1 MDLSIIIVSYNTS
14 DLIGTCLASVIASDD
29 VIKKEIFIVDN
40 ASTDGS
46 AAFIRNNFPSVLLI
60 ENTENRGFAAANN
73 QILTQCN
80 GRYIF
85 FLNPDTSVMPGT
97 FKEAVSF
104 MDACPYI
111 GLAGTKIINPDGS
124 HQDSVSYRYPGEKY
138 TAGELSGLPGQI
150 ACVLGAGMIAHAKL
164 IKDMR
169 GFDEDF
175 FLYGE
180 DEDLCL
186 RIRKSEYEIG
196 YINSA
201 VVVHYGGQSERPTT
215 SSEVWKKKTN
225 AEFLFYQKHYLPETI
240 ARIKRAHLLKT
251 RWRIAALKLTIPF
264 CKDKA
269 NVKEKLIK
277 YQAIQDEICKIEN
290 SIKQK
295 K

>member
-14 DLIGTCLASVIASDD
+14 DLIGTCLASVTAYDD
-29 VIKKEIFIVDN
+29 VMKEVFVVDN

-46 AAFIRNNFPSVLLI
+46 TAFIRNNFPSVHLT

-85 FLNPDTSVMPGT
+85 FLNPDTSVMPGA
-97 FKEAVSF
+97 FNEAVSF
-104 MDACPYI
+104 MDVCPHI

-138 TAGELSGLPGQI
+138 TAGELSGIPGQI
-150 ACVLGAGMIAHAKL
+150 ACVLGAGMIARAKL

-186 RIRKSEYEIG
+186 RIRKSGYEIG
-196 YINSA
+196 YIGSA
-201 VVVHYGGQSERPTT
+201 VVVHYGGQSERQTT
-215 SSEVWKKKTN
+215 SSEIWKKKTN
-225 AEFLFYQKHYLPETI
+225 AEFLFYRKHYLSKTI
-240 ARIKRAHLLKT
+240 ERIRRAHLLKA
-251 RWRIAALKLTIPF
+251 RWRIATLKLTTPF
-264 CKDKA
+264 SINNNKA
-269 NVKEKLIK
+269 KEKLIK
-277 YQAIQDEICKIEN
+277 YRAIHDAI
-290 SIKQK
+290 SSM
-295 K
+295 